1 MHSTNCVVHL
11 CFNVFYEQYCDAVW
25 WCHTAAD
32 SSWRTCLHP
41 RCEPVLNVVASHH
54 HGLQFIYLSLCLGW
68 EKLPQL
74 GLWTD
79 LFALSTNV
87 TGKWTFTIT
96 SLNCF
101 SSRFIQR
108 MCILVAWSAATWMVL
123 WQVSGWK
130 PRLGGDRFN
139 LNDCRMQLY
148 TSVWV
153 CVGARNSRERQK
165 ILWSC
170 GLGGWRVQQVTV
182 VGELPTGDQSQY
194 VPTEQ

>member
-1 MHSTNCVVHL
+1 MLFGGVMLLLISYGVLVFTLGVNLLSTSLHHIITVCIFL
-11 CFNVFYEQYCDAVW
+11 FIPL
-25 WCHTAAD
+25 
-32 SSWRTCLHP
+32 SWLREIT
-41 RCEPVLNVVASHH
+41 
-54 HGLQFIYLSLCLGW
+54 
-68 EKLPQL
+68 QL
-74 GLWTD
+74 GLQTE

-87 TGKWTFTIT
+87 CTGKWTFTII

-101 SSRFIQR
+101 SSRFIQW

-182 VGELPTGDQSQY
+182 VGELPTGDQSQC

>member
-1 MHSTNCVVHL
+1 MFQRVLWTILWCCLVVS
-11 CFNVFYEQYCDAVW
+11 YCCWFVM
-25 WCHTAAD
+25 
-32 SSWRTCLHP
+32 
-41 RCEPVLNVVASHH
+41 
-54 HGLQFIYLSLCLGW
+54 GYLSSHSVWTCSQRRCITSSRFVIFLFIPLSW
-68 EKLPQL
+68 LREITQL
-74 GLWTD
+74 GLQTE

-87 TGKWTFTIT
+87 CTGKWTFTIT

-182 VGELPTGDQSQY
+182 VGELPTGDQSQW